1 MSFSTDTKNELINL
15 PAHKKC
21 CRRSLCRGLIFDGET
36 DGDGRMLVVFS
47 SEESAVFASKLLA
60 SEGYELP
67 YKPIRTAPNR
77 YELAFTSSAAFDES
91 LARFPEECGKLC
103 PECTA
108 CFVRGLLIA
117 KVSITDPEKQYHLE
131 LLFEH
136 RDNAEAMSAYLEGL
150 FAPPILAE
158 RKNGVGLVY
167 KNSAVIEDVLS
178 VTGAKNAYF
187 NFVNGKIMRDLRNNA
202 NRATNCE
209 TRNIAIAVA
218 AAEKQIRAIQ
228 KLTDAGELDALPAE
242 LRETADLR
250 VLYPLMSLSELAA
263 RHCPPISKSGI
274 NHRIKKIMEV
284 ADKL

>member
-15 PAHKKC
+15 PIHKKC

-36 DGDGRMLVVFS
+36 DGNGRMIVVFS
-47 SEESAVFASKLLA
+47 NEESAIFASRILA
-60 SEGYELP
+60 SEGYDIP

-77 YELAFTSSAAFDES
+77 YELAFMSEDHDDTV
-91 LARFPEECGKLC
+91 ARFPEELGKVC
-103 PECTA
+103 TECTA
-108 CFVRGLLIA
+108 CFVRGILIA
-117 KVSITDPEKQYHLE
+117 KGSITDPEKQYHFE
-131 LLFEH
+131 FLFEH
-136 RDNAEAMSAYLEGL
+136 RENAEMLSDYFGGL
-150 FAPPILAE
+150 FGAPILTE

-218 AAEKQIRAIQ
+218 ASEKQICAIQ

-274 NHRIKKIMEV
+274 NHRIKKIMEA